1 MCIRDSVGTVIKIHS
16 HAPSTFG
23 WNTNS
28 LTKSAM
34 FSSLREAIEN
44 GLIEL
49 NYKPLIDEAKAYT
62 RNDIIDNPPD
72 IRLTTRHFDLLTA
85 LAICWQMRS
94 HTRPARALLDV
105 EDFMNKDKNEAI

>member
-1 MCIRDSVGTVIKIHS
+1 
-16 HAPSTFG
+16 
-23 WNTNS
+23 
-28 LTKSAM
+28 M

-44 GLIEL
+44 GLIDL

-85 LAICWQMRS
+85 LVICWQMRN
-94 HTRPARALLDV
+94 HTRPAQKLMDTEEFLKG
-105 EDFMNKDKNEAI
+105 EKNEAI